1 MTLWPRRR
9 RGATRSRI
17 ASVATTDP
25 NPDSAGESEPRAA
38 VRPPALD
45 SLVPVPTYRDQPAT
59 IAADACGVD
68 LDGRPCRVPVLRT
81 GQWSLVVF
89 LSSGCRGCHEI
100 WQALEHPVTSGL
112 VEDETIVV
120 ITRDA
125 GEEDVDAVRRLA
137 TGSVPVVMSTATWSL
152 YRVQGPPFFALVDG
166 RMGAGVGPVR
176 VTTEGVAW
184 SVEQMAADV
193 RRARQRANAG

>member
-1 MTLWPRRR
+1 M
-9 RGATRSRI
+9 
-17 ASVATTDP
+17 
-25 NPDSAGESEPRAA
+25 

-59 IAADACGVD
+59 IAADATGID
-68 LDGRPCRVPVLRT
+68 LDGRSCRVPVLGT
-81 GQWSLVVF
+81 GLWHLVVF
-89 LSSGCRGCHEI
+89 LSSGCHGCREI
-100 WQALEHPVTSGL
+100 WQALENPVKSGL
-112 VEDETIVV
+112 VEEESIVV

-125 GEEDVDAVRRLA
+125 GEEDVDALRRLA

-166 RMGAGVGPVR
+166 RLGMGGVAPDGASGESGVHPVR

-184 SVEQMAADV
+184 SVEQIAADV

>member
-1 MTLWPRRR
+1 M
-9 RGATRSRI
+9 
-17 ASVATTDP
+17 
-25 NPDSAGESEPRAA
+25 

-59 IAADACGVD
+59 IAADATGTD
-68 LDGRPCRVPVLRT
+68 LDGRPYRVPVLGT
-81 GQWSLVVF
+81 GLWSLVVF
-89 LSSGCRGCHEI
+89 LSSGCHGCREI
-100 WQALEHPVTSGL
+100 WQALENPAKSGL
-112 VEDETIVV
+112 VEDESIVV

-125 GEEDVDAVRRLA
+125 GEEDVDALRRLA
-137 TGSVPVVMSTATWSL
+137 TSSVPVVMSTATWSL

-166 RMGAGVGPVR
+166 RVGATPDGAGGEAGVDPVR

-184 SVEQMAADV
+184 SVAQMAADV

>member
-1 MTLWPRRR
+1 VVL
-9 RGATRSRI
+9 
-17 ASVATTDP
+17 
-25 NPDSAGESEPRAA
+25 
-38 VRPPALD
+38 PPALD

-59 IAADACGVD
+59 IAADATGID
-68 LDGRPCRVPVLRT
+68 LDGRPCRVPVLGT
-81 GQWSLVVF
+81 GLWFLVVF
-89 LSSGCRGCHEI
+89 LSSECHGCHEI
-100 WQALEHPVTSGL
+100 WQALENPVRSGL

-125 GEEDVDAVRRLA
+125 GEEDVDALRRLA

-166 RMGAGVGPVR
+166 RVGTGRAARDGAGGKAGAGPVR
-176 VTTEGVAW
+176 VTTEGIAW
-184 SVEQMAADV
+184 SVEQIAADV